1 MRKFWPCRVRE
12 SHSSLQFQG
21 ISVSASKKS
30 HRSND
35 KEIKAK
41 ECLPSF
47 TVTVTVLRLSNE
59 KRFVH
64 NRMKAT

>member
-1 MRKFWPCRVRE
+1 MTKFWPWGVRE

-30 HRSND
+30 HKSKD

-41 ECLPSF
+41 ECLLSF
-47 TVTVTVLRLSNE
+47 TVTVLRLSNE
-59 KRFVH
+59 KIFVH